1 MIDYKQLASDL
12 IAIQAEAVGRGTEL
26 LERAKMGEFDE
37 CGRGIDECGRKFET
51 RKVKPEPPYD
61 NSVHPIWET
70 LRKTGEEQRAAR
82 DAELGRMV
90 RSTVK
95 ACPKD
100 TNLLTDNLYKA
111 YAFDL
116 IAKEAGK

>member
-1 MIDYKQLASDL
+1 MINYKQLAIDL
-12 IAIQAEAVGRGTEL
+12 IAIQAEAVGRCTEL
-26 LERAKMGEFDE
+26 LERAEKGEFDVRVKQ
-37 CGRGIDECGRKFET
+37 CFEEDI
-51 RKVKPEPPYD
+51 RR
-61 NSVHPIWET
+61 NHPHENRD
-70 LRKTGEEQRAAR
+70 LYGQAAR

-90 RSTVK
+90 RSMVK

>member
-1 MIDYKQLASDL
+1 MNYKQLAVDL
-12 IAIQAEAVGRGTEL
+12 LNIQVEAVSRNKEL
-26 LERAKMGEFDE
+26 LERAEKGAKQ
-37 CGRGIDECGRKFET
+37 CFEKDI
-51 RKVKPEPPYD
+51 RQNPSREDRDLY
-61 NSVHPIWET
+61 
-70 LRKTGEEQRAAR
+70 GQAAR

-90 RSTVK
+90 RSMVK

>member
-1 MIDYKQLASDL
+1 MINYKQLAIDL

-51 RKVKPEPPYD
+51 RNAK
-61 NSVHPIWET
+61 WET
-70 LRKTGEEQRAAR
+70 LGNTGEEQRAAR

-90 RSTVK
+90 RSMVK